1 MKTATETE
9 TSIELTDSE
18 QSEDAPPLPPTMAG
32 TLSLEELQ
40 TDEQR
45 RVLDTVSQVRKCGLE
60 SVLSLPQIVV
70 CGDQSA
76 GKSSVLE
83 ALTEIPF
90 PRNDNLCTRFA
101 TEISLRREPISNLT
115 IRVIP
120 DGNRPQGEQDTITA
134 YSESITDFQDLP
146 SVMDNAMKVMGISK
160 DRPGNGSAFA
170 KDTLSIEIQ
179 GPDRP
184 QLTLVDIP
192 GLIQAS
198 TKGVSEADVAMVADI
213 TNSYIEQPR
222 TICLAVVSATHDA
235 ANQPILQRARKF
247 DPQGEVCR
255 LYSPITCFKGATM
268 LTI

>member
-1 MKTATETE
+1 MG
-9 TSIELTDSE
+9 E
-18 QSEDAPPLPPTMAG
+18 QSPPEQQALPAEDSVL
-32 TLSLEELQ
+32 LEEGIAMSSSLRDLQ
-40 TDEQR
+40 TEDQR
-45 RVLDTVSQVRKCGLE
+45 VVLDTVSQIRKCGLD
-60 SVLSLPQIVV
+60 SLLSLPQIVV

-101 TEISLRREPISNLT
+101 TEISLRREPVTRLT

-120 DGNRPQGEQDTITA
+120 DSSRPETEKNAISDF
-134 YSESITDFQDLP
+134 SECITDFDQLP
-146 SVMDNAMKVMGISK
+146 TIMGNAMKVMGIV
-160 DRPGNGSAFA
+160 DGDAPTSAFA

-192 GLIQAS
+192 GLIQTS
-198 TKGVSEADVAMVADI
+198 TKGVSEADVAMVAEI

-222 TICLAVVSATHDA
+222 TICLAVVAATHDA
-235 ANQPILQRARKF
+235 ANQPILQRVRKY
-247 DPQGEVCR
+247 DPNGGKYPCFY
-255 LYSPITCFKGATM
+255 LYLAVLLWKN
-268 LTI
+268 